1 MRRSETRVA
10 ALAARRGIAQSAV
23 VEIAVALLKD
33 LHRVAVQ
40 SEAGPVEALHESKW
54 LLDEEGQYHL
64 TGLVVEI
71 TRDEAPDLAAGLV
84 QDIFRYV
91 SPERDHWNEELHHW
105 QSEKE

>member
-1 MRRSETRVA
+1 MKHSETLVD
-10 ALAARRGIAQSAV
+10 ALAARHGIERAAV

-40 SEAGPVEALHESKW
+40 SEDGPVGAIHESKW

-71 TRDEAPDLAAGLV
+71 TRAEAPDFAAGLV
-84 QDIFRYV
+84 EDVFRYV
-91 SPERDHWNEELHHW
+91 SPEREYWNEELKRW
-105 QSEKE
+105 SSEKD